1 MRSDHK
7 VDIVRLQCGY
17 CLTANMGKSDLK
29 DASSATEEGEFT
41 DLGARGPSETG
52 GTGETANP

>member
-7 VDIVRLQCGY
+7 VDIVRPQCGY
-17 CLTANMGKSDLK
+17 CLTANMGKSDLTG
-29 DASSATEEGEFT
+29 ASSATEEGEFT